1 MTSCS
6 DKSRIVSNHQ
16 CGRDLYAYH
25 IEVASHEIDGV
36 HVCALSANFARGTV
50 QFLAS
55 ARANTQPLNRI
66 EL

>member
-1 MTSCS
+1 LCPT
-6 DKSRIVSNHQ
+6 INV
-16 CGRDLYAYH
+16 GEIYTPIT